1 MQQETA
7 TWREHAA
14 YNSGVMAV
22 VGGVGALLIGLFN
35 TGSGDTIP
43 LFASGPGQP
52 NFAAVITLVGAVMG
66 AVVTCYSYRG
76 LFLARKEEREVLRL
90 AEETRGRSVL
100 LRFFAS
106 LGVGLLNL
114 FSLGLV
120 FYILSGWI
128 QDVTLNRA
136 LAIAMAAIF
145 GALLSYVTAY
155 WTITVR
161 PRQLFRL
168 ALALLVI
175 SLMMGMASVTSPEW
189 WKYTLGYFGFPSGA
203 ELLYAFATLIGCLLV
218 MAVAMDIMSDLRVI
232 VDIGGLS
239 ASTFDRLKFGLYG
252 VTLGLAGIGL
262 FPSYVNPADNPW
274 FGIAVIVM
282 TLLMIIGLF
291 ASPWLMPGYGLRFRL
306 LSLAAGAVA
315 LASLL
320 GWLIFGWLNF
330 LGLELLLL
338 VTALVWV
345 FVYQYLTT
353 RFVLQERPALRE
365 AAAAIRAVQ
374 AQAKTE
380 AGDLPA

>member
-7 TWREHAA
+7 SWREHAA

-22 VGGVGALLIGLFN
+22 VGGLGALIIGLFN

-43 LFASGPGQP
+43 LFATGPGQP
-52 NFAAVITLVGAVMG
+52 NFAAVIILVGAVMG
-66 AVVTCYSYRG
+66 AVVTSYSYRG
-76 LFLARKEEREVLRL
+76 LFLARKEDKEVLRL
-90 AEETRGRSVL
+90 AEEKRGRSVL

-114 FSLGLV
+114 FSLGLL
-120 FYILSGWI
+120 FYILSGWTQNVI
-128 QDVTLNRA
+128 LNRA
-136 LAIAMAAIF
+136 LAIGMAVVF

-175 SLMMGMASVTSPEW
+175 SLIMGMASITSPGW
-189 WKYTLGYFGFPSGA
+189 WRNTLGYFGYPAGA
-203 ELLYAFATLIGCLLV
+203 QLLYAFATLIGCLVV

-232 VDIGGLS
+232 VDIGGLDGN
-239 ASTFDRLKFGLYG
+239 TFDRLKFGLYG

-262 FPSYVNPADNPW
+262 FPGYVNPADNAW
-274 FGIAVIVM
+274 FGIAVILM
-282 TLLMIIGLF
+282 TILMIVGLF

-306 LSLAAGAVA
+306 LSLAAGGAA
-315 LASLL
+315 LVSLL
-320 GWLIFGWLNF
+320 GWLIFGWINF
-330 LGLELLLL
+330 IGLELLLL
-338 VTALVWV
+338 VIALIWV
-345 FVYQYLTT
+345 FVYQILTT

-365 AAAAIRAVQ
+365 AAAAIRA
-374 AQAKTE
+374 A
-380 AGDLPA
+380 